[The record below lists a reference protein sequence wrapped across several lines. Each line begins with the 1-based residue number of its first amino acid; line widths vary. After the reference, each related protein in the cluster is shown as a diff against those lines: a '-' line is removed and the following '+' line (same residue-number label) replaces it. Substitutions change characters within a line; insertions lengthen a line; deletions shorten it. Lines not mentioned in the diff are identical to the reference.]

1 MARVK
6 VINRRDLVVR
16 GSAAATLSLL
26 ITRWANEAMAQDAAA
41 AAPASPAEA
50 QPAAAAPAAP
60 PAPWQI
66 ELRKILGEAKPVEGK
81 IGFEVPET
89 AENGNTVPYSV
100 TVESPMTPE
109 NHVRAIHILS
119 TANPLPMVASFKLS
133 VDSGTA
139 TVSSRMRLIKSQDVI
154 CVVERSDGTF
164 VLGRRPVKV
173 TIGCCGA

>member
-16 GSAAATLSLL
+16 GAAATALSLL
-26 ITRWANEAMAQDAAA
+26 ITRWTSGAMAQDAAA
-41 AAPASPAEA
+41 AATIPAEA

-66 ELRKILGEAKPVEGK
+66 ELRKILGEAKPVDGK

-100 TVESPMTPE
+100 TVDSPMTLE

-133 VDSGTA
+133 IDSGTA

-164 VLGRRPVKV
+164 VIGRRPIKV

>member
-16 GSAAATLSLL
+16 GCAAVALSTV
-26 ITRWANEAMAQDAAA
+26 IARWSSGAVAQDAVA
-41 AAPASPAEA
+41 AAPSPADA
-50 QPAAAAPAAP
+50 QPAAAAPATP

-66 ELRKILGEAKPVEGK
+66 ELKKILGEAKPVEGK
-81 IGFEVPET
+81 IGFEAPET

-100 TVESPMTPE
+100 TVDSPMTPD

-139 TVSSRMRLIKSQDVI
+139 SVSSRMRLIKSQDVI

-164 VLGRRPVKV
+164 VIGKRPIKV

>member
-16 GSAAATLSLL
+16 GSAAATLALL
-26 ITRWANEAMAQDAAA
+26 IARWSTGAVAQDAS
-41 AAPASPAEA
+41 AAPVAPAETK
-50 QPAAAAPAAP
+50 PAAAAPAQP

-66 ELRKILGEAKPVEGK
+66 ELKKILGEAKPVDGK
-81 IGFEVPET
+81 IGFEAPET

-154 CVVERSDGTF
+154 CVVERSDGSF
-164 VLGRRPVKV
+164 VLGRRAVKV

>member
-16 GSAAATLSLL
+16 GSAAATLAML
-26 ITRWANEAMAQDAAA
+26 IARWSTGAVAQDAV
-41 AAPASPAEA
+41 AAPVAPAEA
-50 QPAAAAPAAP
+50 QPAAAAPATP

-66 ELRKILGEAKPVEGK
+66 ELRKILGEAKPVDGK

-100 TVESPMTPE
+100 TVDSPMTPE

-133 VDSGTA
+133 IDTGTA

-164 VLGRRPVKV
+164 VLGRRPIKV

>member
-1 MARVK
+1 MMARVK
-6 VINRRDLVVR
+6 VTNRRDLLVR
-16 GSAAATLSLL
+16 GSAAAALSLL
-26 ITRWANEAMAQDAAA
+26 ISRWATGAVAQDAAA
-41 AAPASPAEA
+41 AVAPSEA
-50 QPAAAAPAAP
+50 QAATAAPVAP

-81 IGFEVPET
+81 IGFEVPDT

-100 TVESPMTPE
+100 TVDSPMTTA

-133 VDSGTA
+133 LDSGTA
-139 TVSSRMRLIKSQDVI
+139 SVSSRMRLIKSQDVI

-164 VLGRRPVKV
+164 VIGRRPVKV

>member
-1 MARVK
+1 MPRLN
-6 VINRRDLVVR
+6 VINRRDMVVC
-16 GSAAATLSLL
+16 GSAAAAVSLL
-26 ITRWANEAMAQDAAA
+26 ITRWAAAAMAQDAAGTPPGA
-41 AAPASPAEA
+41 AD
-50 QPAAAAPAAP
+50 AAAAKAATPP
-60 PAPWQI
+60 PAPWQV
-66 ELRKILGEAKPVEGK
+66 ELRKLLGEAKPIEGK

-100 TVESPMTPE
+100 AVDSPMTEE

-154 CVVERSDGTF
+154 CLVERSDGAF
-164 VLGRRPVKV
+164 VIGRRTVKV
-173 TIGCCGA
+173 TIGCCGN